1 MYMLYGTEAVK
12 LESSYNRSVKIMMN
26 LPYETHRGLIEPLSR
41 RLHLRKILLKRCVSM
56 TDSLRRS
63 KKPILRALLSEMQY
77 DARSNTGK
85 NLREIMI
92 QTSRS
97 DISEIQLS
105 DIESIQYFELAED
118 EEWRVKMLR
127 HLLEERDKS
136 LLDDEDL
143 EWLNYLCCD

>member
-1 MYMLYGTEAVK
+1 M
-12 LESSYNRSVKIMMN
+12 
-26 LPYETHRGLIEPLSR
+26 
-41 RLHLRKILLKRCVSM
+41 KRFVSM

-63 KKPILRALLSEMQY
+63 KKPILRALLSETQY

-97 DISEIQLS
+97 DISEIQVS

-118 EEWRVKMLR
+118 EEWRVEMLR
-127 HLLEERDKS
+127 HLLEEREKS
-136 LLDDEDL
+136 PLDDEDL

>member
-1 MYMLYGTEAVK
+1 MK
-12 LESSYNRSVKIMMN
+12 LESCYNRSVKIMMN

-41 RLHLRKILLKRCVSM
+41 RLHLRKILLKRFVSM

-63 KKPILRALLSEMQY
+63 KKPILRALLSETQY

-118 EEWRVKMLR
+118 EEWRVEMLR